1 MKDSISN
8 KLKQILKAI
17 ISLSIIFIVWEIA
30 AKKINAPLILPL
42 VENVFISLKDL
53 FFTNDFYKCLIASWQ
68 KCFITFF
75 ISLIV
80 SVVLAE
86 FSSRSNF
93 FYSFNESLLSF
104 IKAVPVI
111 SIILLSL
118 FWLKTNFIPVLA
130 AVLMAVPVMTEGI
143 FSGLKCAEEKK
154 ALWESFKFNSFQK
167 MLFIKIPESLSH
179 SSVGIKGGCGMIWKV
194 LASAEVLVLPRYAI
208 GRLLQKAQ
216 VNLESQKMFALTLV
230 IILSSYIF
238 CLFISL
244 LLKANR
250 PLLHLI
256 YRIYFDAA
264 CKVKETCDEEKF
276 SGVEIKNF
284 SLEYKTHGEE
294 KNAKNIYSDFSIK
307 FNKEEIT
314 SIVAESGTGKSTLLK
329 FISNTLPENTLCT
342 GEKNI
347 KDSQKISY
355 LSQVCLVMNEL
366 TVLQNILLMQKN
378 FYSKEAALFNAKKI
392 LLIMNLSEKA
402 DLYPVELSGGEKQR
416 LSLALVFSY
425 PSKILL
431 LDEPFNSQDLKIK
444 FYLYKKLL
452 ELNKIENKQI
462 IFVTHDI
469 DEAVSL
475 SDRIVFLEGQP
486 VKILVDEKLSSE
498 ENKIEV
504 KDKIKKILLE
514 NVE

>member
-8 KLKQILKAI
+8 KLNQILKAI

-30 AKKINAPLILPL
+30 AKKINAPLILPS
-42 VENVFISLKDL
+42 VEEVFISLKDL

-80 SVVLAE
+80 SIVLAE
-86 FSSRSNF
+86 FSSRSKF

-143 FSGLKCAEEKK
+143 FSGLKFAEEKK

-179 SSVGIKGGCGMIWKV
+179 SCVGIKAGSGTIWKV

-230 IILSSYIF
+230 IIFSSYVF
-238 CLFISL
+238 CLFISF
-244 LLKANR
+244 LLKSIR
-250 PLLHLI
+250 PLLHLV
-256 YRIYFDAA
+256 YRIYFGVNQ
-264 CKVKETCDEEKF
+264 KVKADCDEENLH
-276 SGVEIKNF
+276 GIEIKNF
-284 SLEYKTHGEE
+284 SLQYKSRDEE
-294 KNAKNIYSDFSIK
+294 KAKQIYADFSIK
-307 FNKEEIT
+307 FNEEEIT

-329 FISNTLPENTLCT
+329 FISNALPENTFCT

-366 TVLQNILLMQKN
+366 TVLQNILLMQKS

-402 DLYPVELSGGEKQR
+402 DLYPAELSGGEKQR

-475 SDRIVFLEGQP
+475 SDRIIFLEGQP
-486 VKILVDEKLSSE
+486 IKILVDEKLSSE
-498 ENKIEV
+498 ENRIEV